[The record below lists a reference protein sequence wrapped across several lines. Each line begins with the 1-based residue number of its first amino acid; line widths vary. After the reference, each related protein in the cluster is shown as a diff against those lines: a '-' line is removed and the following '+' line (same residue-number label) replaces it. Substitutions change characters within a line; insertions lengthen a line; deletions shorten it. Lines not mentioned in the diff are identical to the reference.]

1 MNPFIR
7 LCGLKC
13 RHGEI
18 DLIHRAGTQT
28 VTCMRGSGEWWL
40 IGMEPSGHRILSQIA
55 MRLPA
60 DLRKA
65 RAKSAMGSQPSM
77 LSPDRQ
83 TGEGQ
88 QRMLRGHDPD
98 DVLAGGASVV
108 VRGGESLL
116 HGEGGQF

>member
-13 RHGEI
+13 RHGEF

-28 VTCMRGSGEWWL
+28 ATSMCGSGEWWL
-40 IGMEPSGHRILSQIA
+40 IGMKLSGHRILSQIA

-65 RAKSAMGSQPSM
+65 RAKSAMGSQPST
-77 LSPDRQ
+77 LSLDRQ

-88 QRMLRGHDPD
+88 QRMLMGHDPD

-108 VRGGESLL
+108 VRGGESPL
-116 HGEGGQF
+116 HGEGKQF

>member
-1 MNPFIR
+1 
-7 LCGLKC
+7 
-13 RHGEI
+13 
-18 DLIHRAGTQT
+18 
-28 VTCMRGSGEWWL
+28 
-40 IGMEPSGHRILSQIA
+40 MESSGHRVLSQIA

-108 VRGGESLL
+108 VRDGESPL
-116 HGEGGQF
+116 HGEGKQFKHVCVLH

>member
-18 DLIHRAGTQT
+18 DLIHRAGTQAAT
-28 VTCMRGSGEWWL
+28 SMRGSDEWWL
-40 IGMEPSGHRILSQIA
+40 IGMELSGHRILPQIA

-65 RAKSAMGSQPSM
+65 RAKSAMGSQPNM

-83 TGEGQ
+83 TGEGR
-88 QRMLRGHDPD
+88 QRMLRGHGPD
-98 DVLAGGASVV
+98 DVSAGGASVV
-108 VRGGESLL
+108 V
-116 HGEGGQF
+116 